1 MACRRP
7 ANLLSELASPRPICE
22 AIPPHP
28 RRGPM
33 KDVERRKELCA
44 LASVEK
50 DPKKLLAL
58 AQEINRLLQEKEEP
72 LKAQRTP
79 KDEKQ

>member
-1 MACRRP
+1 M
-7 ANLLSELASPRPICE
+7 SDIE
-22 AIPPHP
+22 
-28 RRGPM
+28 
-33 KDVERRKELCA
+33 KWKELCA

-58 AQEINRLLQEKEEP
+58 AQEINRLLQEQEER
-72 LKAQRTP
+72 LKAQREP